1 MNEWIKNVV
10 HIYSVILLKHKRKE
24 IGSFV
29 VMWMNPQSVIS
40 SKVTQKEKNKYH
52 ISMDIFRIWKN
63 GTDELICTAGIE
75 IQIQRMDLWTQK
87 GKRRVG

>member
-29 VMWMNPQSVIS
+29 VMWMNLESVIQNE
-40 SKVTQKEKNKYH
+40 VGEKEKQ
-52 ISMDIFRIWKN
+52 ISYFNAYTWQLEK
-63 GTDELICTAGIE
+63 
-75 IQIQRMDLWTQK
+75 WY
-87 GKRRVG
+87 

>member
-29 VMWMNPQSVIS
+29 VMWMNIEFVVQSEAS
-40 SKVTQKEKNKYH
+40 QKEKNKYCVLTH
-52 ISMDIFRIWKN
+52 IYMESRKMVLMN
-63 GTDELICTAGIE
+63 LVSG
-75 IQIQRMDLWTQK
+75 
-87 GKRRVG
+87 